1 MLRML
6 LVMPIGLQKFYKM
19 TLEYVALIITD
30 RKEIENFCHEIHG
43 MSEIRN
49 FVLDKDLAREIYG
62 IVKET
67 TVFHIQKDEFLLE
80 IFLN

>member
-1 MLRML
+1 MP
-6 LVMPIGLQKFYKM
+6 LVMPIRQQKIYKM

-30 RKEIENFCHEIHG
+30 RKEIENFYHEILG

-49 FVLDKDLAREIYG
+49 FVLDKDLAREIYS
-62 IVKET
+62 IEKET